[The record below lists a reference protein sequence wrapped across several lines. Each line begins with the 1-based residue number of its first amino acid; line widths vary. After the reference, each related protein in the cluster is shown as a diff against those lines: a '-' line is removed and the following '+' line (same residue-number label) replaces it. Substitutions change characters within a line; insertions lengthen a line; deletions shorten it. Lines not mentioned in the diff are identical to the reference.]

1 MELADNKI
9 KILIIGSDPLW
20 RIGIKSILSNL
31 GDVSVTEAS
40 STETN
45 DSIIDNDIW
54 DLLILVIS
62 TPRKDD
68 VEILEKI
75 KKDFPGSPIMIF
87 DAYNQWNEIGAVI
100 SGAKAYLNKKATHI
114 EILDSAKTLLSG
126 RMYMTEDTAEQIA
139 VALSARNI
147 SPDRNKFGGI
157 EFQILRSMAVG
168 NSNKQIAEQLDTS
181 IQYVSYLKSKLRK
194 KIGMR
199 TNEEVLM
206 YAFRTGLV
214 S

>member
-1 MELADNKI
+1 MEMELADNKI

-40 STETN
+40 SKEAN
-45 DSIIDNDIW
+45 YSLIEDIA
-54 DLLILVIS
+54 LVILVIS
-62 TPRKDD
+62 SPRKDD

-87 DAYNQWNEIGAVI
+87 DAYNQWNEIGAVM

-114 EILDSAKTLLSG
+114 EILDSAKMLLSG
-126 RMYMTEDTAEQIA
+126 RMYMTEATAEQIA

-147 SPDRNKFGGI
+147 SPDRNNFCGK

-168 NSNKQIAEQLDTS
+168 NSNKKIAEQLTL
-181 IQYVSYLKSKLRK
+181 IH
-194 KIGMR
+194 
-199 TNEEVLM
+199 N
-206 YAFRTGLV
+206 
-214 S
+214 